1 MGPAI
6 ARTFQ
11 GDFVNRH
18 RTSIVVTIKFL
29 LLTLAYAPAQAA
41 EPFACLDLARAFDP
55 QADLSSLQLN
65 SQLFRAADLGC
76 ARLAR
81 TLLDAGSSVEARDRF
96 GAMPLAHAARAGH
109 VGRHRDRP
117 NFLSG
122 GDRQS

>member
-1 MGPAI
+1 MMGPAI

-65 SQLFRAADLGC
+65 SQLFRAATRPCG
-76 ARLAR
+76 ARRARGKTSGSPEFSFRRRSTILKPSIAR
-81 TLLDAGSSVEARDRF
+81 TALRPAGRKYS
-96 GAMPLAHAARAGH
+96 
-109 VGRHRDRP
+109 
-117 NFLSG
+117 
-122 GDRQS
+122 